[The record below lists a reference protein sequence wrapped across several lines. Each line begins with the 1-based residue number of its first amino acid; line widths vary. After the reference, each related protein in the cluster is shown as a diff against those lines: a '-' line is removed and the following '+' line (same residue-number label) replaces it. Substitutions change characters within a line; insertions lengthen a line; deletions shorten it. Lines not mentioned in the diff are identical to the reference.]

1 MGFRARNW
9 GTLWLLVL
17 LALAPMMR
25 PLSADTCSRTDFESA
40 VDEASAALRELN
52 SQNRPR
58 FQQRLRELKDKR
70 GWTLDQFQKEALPFV
85 SDAHI
90 LALDEKS
97 KEQLAKI
104 EELGA
109 EGGQARTPDCN
120 LLVELRTHMKVLVEA
135 QQDKW
140 AYMFQK
146 LETELKK

>member
-1 MGFRARNW
+1 MGGRASQR
-9 GTLWLLVL
+9 GIFGLLAL
-17 LALAPMMR
+17 LALAPMTR
-25 PLSADTCSRTDFESA
+25 PVIADTCSRTDFESA
-40 VDEASAALRELN
+40 VDEASASLRELN
-52 SQNRPR
+52 SKNRPR

-85 SDAHI
+85 SDARI

-104 EELGA
+104 EALGA
-109 EGGQARTPDCN
+109 EGGQARTPDCK

-146 LETELKK
+146 LETELGK

>member
-1 MGFRARNW
+1 MGVRATHWR
-9 GTLWLLVL
+9 TLWLLVL
-17 LALAPMMR
+17 LALA
-25 PLSADTCSRTDFESA
+25 ATTCPARAETCTRTDFESA
-40 VDEASAALRELN
+40 VDDASAALRDLN

-85 SDAHI
+85 SDERI
-90 LALDEKS
+90 TALDEKS
-97 KEQLAKI
+97 KAQLVKI

-120 LLVELRTHMKVLVEA
+120 LLVELRTHMKVLVET

-140 AYMFQK
+140 AYMFEK